1 MDRKKRRLSKT
12 ELMKEYIQSDM
23 SRNKA
28 ADIKEVKKFV
38 KSLDKKQTGYLCK
51 FLSLW
56 QQNGVSDFINMYNQ
70 WETEKI
76 PISKLKMRH
85 INKKTD
91 LLLKKDNFELY
102 RIAEDGRVIKNPE
115 FKTHGKI
122 KDGKIIVA
130 RIGKG
135 YKIIDGDHRSVEVVK
150 FGNKKIDI
158 IKPIEGKSH
167 KIKNFLR
174 RIFYKIV

>member
-1 MDRKKRRLSKT
+1 MKKRRLSKR
-12 ELMKEYIQSDM
+12 ELMKEYITADM

-28 ADIKEVKKFV
+28 ADIKSIKKFV
-38 KSLDKKQTGYLCK
+38 DSLDKKQINYMCK

-56 QQNGVSDFINMYNQ
+56 QQNGVADFIDMYDK
-70 WETEKI
+70 WEIEKI

-91 LLLKKDNFELY
+91 ALLKKDKFELY
-102 RIAEDGRVIKNPE
+102 KIAKDGKVVKNPE
-115 FKTHGKI
+115 FRTQGKI
-122 KDGKIIVA
+122 KDEKIIVA
-130 RIGKG
+130 RIGNE
-135 YKIIDGDHRSVEVVK
+135 YKIIDGDHRSVEVIK
-150 FGNKKIDI
+150 LGNKKIEA
-158 IKPIEGKSH
+158 IKPIEGKRH